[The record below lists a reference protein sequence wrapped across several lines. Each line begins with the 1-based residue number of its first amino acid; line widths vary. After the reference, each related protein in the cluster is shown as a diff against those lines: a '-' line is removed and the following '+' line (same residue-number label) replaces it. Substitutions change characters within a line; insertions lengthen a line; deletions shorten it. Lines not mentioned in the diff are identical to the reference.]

1 MARIILVTGGARSG
15 KSTFAESIYQT
26 KNDVVYIATSN
37 VNDEEMKE
45 RIKRH
50 QLRRSQTWTTFEGT
64 YNLHNAVCETKNYIV
79 DCITI
84 LASTIM
90 FDMTWD
96 HKKISFALQKEVEQK
111 ILSELTS
118 LIQQVKQIDGTLVM
132 VTNEV
137 GSSIVPE
144 QHVAR
149 IYRDIIGNVNQHI
162 ASLCDEVYLVVCGMP
177 LQLK

>member
-15 KSTFAESIYQT
+15 KSTYAESIYSTQD
-26 KNDVVYIATSN
+26 DVVYIATAN
-37 VNDEEMKE
+37 IDDEEMKE
-45 RIKRH
+45 RVKRH
-50 QLRRSQTWTTFEGT
+50 QLMRSQIWTTFEGT
-64 YNLHNAVCETKNYIV
+64 YNLHEAIREAKNYLL

-90 FDMTWD
+90 FDMTRD
-96 HKKISFALQKEVEQK
+96 HKKISGALQKEVEQK
-111 ILSELTS
+111 ILSELTL
-118 LIQQVKQIDGTLVM
+118 LIQRVKQIDGTLVM

-149 IYRDIIGNVNQHI
+149 IYRDIIGNVNQQI
-162 ASLCDEVYLVVCGMP
+162 ASLCDEVYLVVCGIP